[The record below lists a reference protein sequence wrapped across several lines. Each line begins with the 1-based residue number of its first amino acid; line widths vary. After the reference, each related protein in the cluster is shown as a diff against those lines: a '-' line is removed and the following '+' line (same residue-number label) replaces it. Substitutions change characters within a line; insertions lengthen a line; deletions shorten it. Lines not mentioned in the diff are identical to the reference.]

1 MKERLVLVGNGMAGM
16 RAIEE
21 LLKLEPDLYD
31 ITVFGAEPH
40 PNYNRILLSP
50 VLSGE
55 KTVGEIVEVKLARPR
70 DRVALAHDPEF
81 AHYRAAVFEFL
92 YRKQMKKAA

>member
-1 MKERLVLVGNGMAGM
+1 MAGM
-16 RAIEE
+16 RTIEE
-21 LLKLEPDLYD
+21 LLKLEPDLYE

-55 KTVGEIVEVKLARPR
+55 KTIDEIILNSRDWYAEHGITLHTGDPVERHRP
-70 DRVALAHDPEF
+70 AQ
-81 AHYRAAVFEFL
+81 AAGAQPPPVW
-92 YRKQMKKAA
+92 RCPTTG